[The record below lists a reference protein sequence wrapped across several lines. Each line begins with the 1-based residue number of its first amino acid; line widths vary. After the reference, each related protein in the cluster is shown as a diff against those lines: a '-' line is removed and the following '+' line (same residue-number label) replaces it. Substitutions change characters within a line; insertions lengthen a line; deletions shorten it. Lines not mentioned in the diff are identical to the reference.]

1 MEPFLSQ
8 ASVGTRRS
16 CTGCQLS
23 RHALR
28 CARTTR
34 LTTLLAACALGSS
47 CWYTSNKPTQDH
59 PTQFRHGCSCHLS
72 QKESMSWR
80 HGNLRPGMPSFTDP
94 CIRRCFSSFLF
105 TPCHGTIL
113 RVTSCS
119 TQLTKF
125 PAQPPWGRR
134 IGAPDATFP
143 LARLLTNL
151 RFAAPG
157 NCGSASSVSRHCCLL
172 H

>member
-1 MEPFLSQ
+1 MADGALLSQ

-16 CTGCQLS
+16 CAGCQLS

-80 HGNLRPGMPSFTDP
+80 HGNLRPGTPSFTDP
-94 CIRRCFSSFLF
+94 CIRRYISSFLF

-113 RVTSCS
+113 RVASCS
-119 TQLTKF
+119 TQNGRTYKSAFGRTRQLWVCFFSLEALLPSTLTSK
-125 PAQPPWGRR
+125 
-134 IGAPDATFP
+134 
-143 LARLLTNL
+143 
-151 RFAAPG
+151 
-157 NCGSASSVSRHCCLL
+157 
-172 H
+172 